1 MSWFS
6 NDNLVELYSDAR
18 FKIERMIA
26 ESEQDSVLI
35 KTINSNFSRVE
46 VKEKLSKEYA
56 LLKKFQLF

>member
-6 NDNLVELYSDAR
+6 SDNLVELYSDAR

-35 KTINSNFSRVE
+35 KTINANFSRVE
-46 VKEKLSKEYA
+46 V
-56 LLKKFQLF
+56 